1 MSDAAPIDVVLMR
14 HGEAQA
20 LSYQD
25 AARPLTQ
32 WGREAVRAVA
42 LELAKKAPSAQGVR
56 SSPYLR
62 ARQSAEIVA
71 EVLAVPVLAD
81 AVELVPTGDVDQL
94 TALLLAEAEPV
105 IWVFHMPL
113 MGHLIRNLTGHEV
126 YPKPASIF
134 GLRLFPGAQTSN
146 QHRLEWQL

>member
-1 MSDAAPIDVVLMR
+1 MSDAAPIDVVFMR

-62 ARQSAEIVA
+62 ARQTAKIVS
-71 EVLAVPVLAD
+71 EVLNLPILPESVEMVPYGDSDHLASW
-81 AVELVPTGDVDQL
+81 
-94 TALLLAEAEPV
+94 LLAEGQPV

-113 MGHLIRNLTGHEV
+113 IGHLIRNLTGHEV